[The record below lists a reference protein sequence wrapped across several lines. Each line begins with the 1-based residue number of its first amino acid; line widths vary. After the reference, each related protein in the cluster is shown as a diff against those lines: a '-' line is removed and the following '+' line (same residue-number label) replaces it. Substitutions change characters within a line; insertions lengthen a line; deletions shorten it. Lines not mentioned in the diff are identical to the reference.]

1 MNDLA
6 VYFFRNFRTIQFDWY
21 KIYISIN
28 FVNLLNG
35 IDKNDVKPLYG
46 DNKYHFVN
54 ITHNHI
60 CTCAFNNV
68 QDAINDMDNLKK
80 NGKILDYYK
89 IG

>member
-1 MNDLA
+1 MLFLLKD
-6 VYFFRNFRTIQFDWY
+6 VIKIKDIYFVKRRKGDVVV
-21 KIYISIN
+21 SIM
-28 FVNLLNG
+28 LNRM
-35 IDKNDVKPLYG
+35 

-54 ITHNHI
+54 ITYNHI
-60 CTCAFNNV
+60 CTCAFDSV